1 MVCKLLRILQEATG
15 STATEYAVI
24 AFLISIGIIG
34 AASFIGLAL
43 PAPFTVA
50 AAAL

>member
-1 MVCKLLRILQEATG
+1 VVCMLLRILQEATG

-24 AFLISIGIIG
+24 ASLISIGIV
-34 AASFIGLAL
+34 AAATIIGLAL
-43 PAPFTVA
+43 PAPFITA

>member
-1 MVCKLLRILQEATG
+1 MLCKLCRILQEATG

-34 AASFIGLAL
+34 AVTVIGGTLPPTFI
-43 PAPFTVA
+43 TVA
-50 AAAL
+50 AVL